1 MSDMMLQYLACV
13 FLVALFSVILHELAH
28 GLTAYALGDETARLS
43 GRLTLNPFK
52 HIDPFMSII
61 LPLILALMHAP
72 VFGGAKPV
80 PINTRNLKYGEWG
93 FALVALAGPFMNIL
107 IAFIAFVLAG
117 IFAIP
122 ITADIYA
129 STPLSQVFLSTV
141 IFLNLGFAV
150 FNLLPLP
157 PLDGSRL
164 LRALAPDN
172 IRDFLTVFER
182 YGVFII
188 YILIC
193 LSGSLLSRYMISATT
208 GILNLFK
215 AITPF

>member
-1 MSDMMLQYLACV
+1 MLQYLACV

-122 ITADIYA
+122 ITADIYT

>member
-1 MSDMMLQYLACV
+1 MLQYLACV

-43 GRLTLNPFK
+43 GRLTLNPLK

-107 IAFIAFVLAG
+107 IAFIAFVFAG

-122 ITADIYA
+122 ITADIYT

>member
-1 MSDMMLQYLACV
+1 MLQYLACV

-93 FALVALAGPFMNIL
+93 FALVALAGPFTNIL

-172 IRDFLTVFER
+172 IRDFLTVFES

>member
-122 ITADIYA
+122 ITADIYT

>member
-43 GRLTLNPFK
+43 GRLTLNPLK

-122 ITADIYA
+122 ITADIYT

-172 IRDFLTVFER
+172 VRDFLTVFER

>member
-1 MSDMMLQYLACV
+1 MLQYLACV

-93 FALVALAGPFMNIL
+93 FALVALAGPFINIL

-122 ITADIYA
+122 ITADIYT

>member
-122 ITADIYA
+122 ITADIYT

-172 IRDFLTVFER
+172 VRDFLTLFER

>member
-1 MSDMMLQYLACV
+1 MLQYLACV

-93 FALVALAGPFMNIL
+93 FALVALAGPFTNIL

-122 ITADIYA
+122 ITADIYT